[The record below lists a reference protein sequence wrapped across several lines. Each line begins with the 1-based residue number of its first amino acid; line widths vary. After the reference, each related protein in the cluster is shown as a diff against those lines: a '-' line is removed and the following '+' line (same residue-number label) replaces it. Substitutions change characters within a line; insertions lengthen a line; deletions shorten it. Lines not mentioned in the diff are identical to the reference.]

1 MKKRIALVLS
11 FVFVFVLAGCST
23 VATKKGLLLNDGK
36 VEKISVTSSPEG
48 YDYAFSG
55 KDAQAIID
63 YLSELNLI
71 ADFSENPDEYVGMA
85 WVISIEYESG
95 ETEIVC
101 HSANKFIRTV
111 NGPWYKMT
119 YEEASRFDALL
130 NELGD

>member
-1 MKKRIALVLS
+1 MKKQIALVLL
-11 FVFVFVLAGCST
+11 FVFVFALAGCST

-36 VEKISVTSSPEG
+36 VEKISVTSFPGG
-48 YDYAFSG
+48 YDYTFSG
-55 KDAQAIID
+55 QDAQAIID

-71 ADFSENPDEYVGMA
+71 ADFSENPDEYAGMA

-95 ETEIVC
+95 KTVTVW

>member
-1 MKKRIALVLS
+1 MKKQIALVLL

-23 VATKKGLLLNDGK
+23 VATKKGLLLNGGK

-48 YDYAFSG
+48 YDYTFSG
-55 KDAQAIID
+55 QDAQAIIN

-71 ADFSENPDEYVGMA
+71 ADFSENPAEYDGMA

-95 ETEIVC
+95 ETVTLC
-101 HSANKFIRTV
+101 HLANKFIKTV

-119 YEEASRFDALL
+119 YEEASRFDVLL
-130 NELGD
+130 NELND